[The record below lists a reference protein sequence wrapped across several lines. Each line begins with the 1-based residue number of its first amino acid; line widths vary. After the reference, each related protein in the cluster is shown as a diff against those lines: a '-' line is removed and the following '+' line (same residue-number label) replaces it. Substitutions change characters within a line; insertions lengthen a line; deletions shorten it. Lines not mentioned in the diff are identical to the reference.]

1 MTFINDHIEKSEEM
15 RFAVNAL
22 ASTLLTD
29 SEKEKITVAAEK
41 LIDIFA
47 DDIGGKFG
55 GIYVFQSYKTEI
67 DAFVFQVG
75 DQWYLILSN
84 EAVRT
89 DDTSLKIIIAESLVC
104 ALEYEREAPGTVD
117 LEALAR

>member
-1 MTFINDHIEKSEEM
+1 MTFINDDLAKSEEM

-22 ASTLLTD
+22 ASNLLTD

-41 LIDIFA
+41 LIDIFV

-67 DAFVFQVG
+67 DAFVFQDG
-75 DQWYLILSN
+75 DKWYLILSS
-84 EAVRT
+84 EAIRA
-89 DDTSLKIIIAESLVC
+89 DDASLKIIVADTLIC